1 MRAQEA
7 EWQANKQRTERYLEE
22 YRSKKRRLS
31 LSGTC
36 SNETGADL
44 SVPGTLDVDHAGLE
58 SATKTAPDADFA
70 SMSNLQK
77 DPAAFIYEGLYL
89 APEAAAVEGGVQA
102 GLETDPREL
111 LSISADGS
119 AAVLRQSNRLTA
131 VIQVSLY

>member
-31 LSGTC
+31 LTGTC

-44 SVPGTLDVDHAGLE
+44 SVSGTLDLDHASLE
-58 SATKTAPDADFA
+58 SATKTAPDADLA
-70 SMSNLQK
+70 SISNRQK

-89 APEAAAVEGGVQA
+89 APEAAAGQGGMLQA

-131 VIQVSLY
+131 LIQVS

>member
-31 LSGTC
+31 LTGTC

-44 SVPGTLDVDHAGLE
+44 SVSGTLDLDHASLE

-70 SMSNLQK
+70 DMINPQK

-89 APEAAAVEGGVQA
+89 APEAAAGEGGVQA

-131 VIQVSLY
+131 LIQVS

>member
-31 LSGTC
+31 LTGTC

-44 SVPGTLDVDHAGLE
+44 SVSGTLDVDHAGLE

-70 SMSNLQK
+70 STPDS
-77 DPAAFIYEGLYL
+77 
-89 APEAAAVEGGVQA
+89 GGA
-102 GLETDPREL
+102 
-111 LSISADGS
+111 
-119 AAVLRQSNRLTA
+119 
-131 VIQVSLY
+131 